1 MRIVYIT
8 AGAAGMYCGAC
19 IRDNTL
25 ASDLL
30 ARGHDVELVPLY
42 TPTVTDE
49 PNVSL
54 DTTFFG
60 GVNVYL
66 QQRFSFF
73 RSTPWFLDRILDY
86 SWLLNSAGRWGT
98 RTDPRDLGE
107 ITVSMLR
114 GESGFQRKELE
125 KLLSWL
131 RQRPRPDVV
140 QLGNSL
146 LSGLAPALKRALS
159 CPVCCTLQGEDL
171 FLEALKEPYRSQARA
186 RIRANAESI
195 DQFHAVSRHHG
206 RVMRDYLGIPGAK
219 VRVVPLGI
227 HVDDFQPRDPA
238 PSRPFTVGYLA
249 RIAPEKGL
257 HLLCEAW
264 RAVARELG
272 PGRSRLLVAGDPAT
286 DHSGYLRGIERRI
299 RRWGLEDS
307 FQYRGCLSRAEKI
320 GFLQELDL
328 LSVPACYDEPKGI
341 YTLEA
346 QACGVPVV
354 QPRRGVFPE
363 IIAATGGGLLV
374 EPDAAADLA
383 RGILDLHG
391 DPERAAEL
399 GRRGREGVREHY
411 DARKMAAVTLRSYER
426 LVPGDRGDG
435 RGDRPDSRSD
445 AVPHSSSSSGS
456 TGVRGLTV
464 PAPRPPRGGGAGE
477 SGGGLQV
484 RGLSKDY
491 ATPRGALPVLSGVS
505 LSLSR
510 GDAVSIVGP
519 SGSGKSTLL
528 HILGALEPPTSGSVR
543 LEGRNPFELE
553 PRELARFRNRQ
564 VGFVFQDHCLLPQCS
579 VLENVLIPTLVTRSR
594 ANGAEPARKAR
605 SLLERVGLG
614 DRLEHRPWELSGGEK
629 QRAALARALIL
640 DPLLLLCDEPTGN
653 LDRRSADAVS
663 DLLLELHGRGHTI
676 LMVVTHNLELAA
688 QFPARF
694 ELRECRLHPR

>member
-1 MRIVYIT
+1 MRVVYIT
-8 AGAAGMYCGAC
+8 AGAGGRYCGAC
-19 IRDNTL
+19 FRDNTL

-54 DTTFFG
+54 GTTFFG

-66 QQRFSFF
+66 QQRFSLF
-73 RSTPWFLDRILDY
+73 RSTPWFLDRILDS

-98 RTDPRDLGE
+98 RTDPGELGE
-107 ITVSMLR
+107 TAVSVLR

-131 RQRPRPDVV
+131 RSRPRPDLVH
-140 QLGNSL
+140 LGNSL
-146 LSGLAPALKRALS
+146 LSGLAPAVRQALS
-159 CPVCCTLQGEDL
+159 SPVCCTLQGEDL
-171 FLEALKEPYRSQARA
+171 FLEALKEPYRSQARE
-186 RIRANAESI
+186 RIRANAEFI
-195 DQFHAVSRHHG
+195 DQFHAVSRYHA
-206 RVMRDYLGIPGAK
+206 RAMRDYLELPGSKVGVIPS
-219 VRVVPLGI
+219 GI
-227 HVDDFQPRDPA
+227 HVDDFQPRDSA

-257 HLLCEAW
+257 HLLCEAY
-264 RAVARELG
+264 RGVARESG
-272 PGRSRLLVAGDPAT
+272 PGRTRLLVAGDPAT
-286 DHSGYLRGIERRI
+286 DHSGYLRGIRKRM

-307 FQYRGCLSRAEKI
+307 FQYRGSLSRAEKI
-320 GFLQELDL
+320 RFLQELDV
-328 LSVPACYDEPKGI
+328 LSVPTCYDEPRGL

-374 EPDAAADLA
+374 EPDDSADLA
-383 RGILDLHG
+383 RGILELQR
-391 DPERAAEL
+391 DPERTAVL
-399 GRRGREGVREHY
+399 GRRGREGVRAHY
-411 DARKMAAVTLRSYER
+411 DARRMVAATLQSYER
-426 LVPGDRGDG
+426 LASPKPGR
-435 RGDRPDSRSD
+435 RP
-445 AVPHSSSSSGS
+445 A
-456 TGVRGLTV
+456 
-464 PAPRPPRGGGAGE
+464 E
-477 SGGGLQV
+477 SGGSPRIRGGLQV
-484 RGLSKDY
+484 RALGKDY
-491 ATPRGALPVLSGVS
+491 ATPRGTLPVLSGVS

-528 HILGALEPPTSGSVR
+528 HILGALEPPTAGTVR
-543 LEGRNPFELE
+543 LEGQNPFELE

-579 VLENVLIPTLVTRSR
+579 VLENVLIPTLVTRAQS
-594 ANGAEPARKAR
+594 NGGDQVRKAR
-605 SLLERVGLG
+605 GLLERVGLG

-640 DPLLLLCDEPTGN
+640 DPFLLLCDEPTGN
-653 LDRRSADAVS
+653 LDRRSAESVS
-663 DLLLELHGRGHTI
+663 DLLLELHRRRRTI

-688 QFPARF
+688 RFPNRY

>member
-1 MRIVYIT
+1 MRVVYIT
-8 AGAAGMYCGAC
+8 AGAGGRYCGAC
-19 IRDNTL
+19 FRDNTL

-54 DTTFFG
+54 GTTFFG

-66 QQRFSFF
+66 QQRFSLF
-73 RSTPWFLDRILDY
+73 RSTPWFLDRILDS

-98 RTDPRDLGE
+98 RTDPGELGE
-107 ITVSMLR
+107 TAVSVLR

-131 RQRPRPDVV
+131 RSRSRPDLVH
-140 QLGNSL
+140 LGNSL
-146 LSGLAPALKRALS
+146 LSGLAPAVKQALS

-171 FLEALKEPYRSQARA
+171 FLEALKEPYRSQARE
-186 RIRANAESI
+186 RIRANAEFI
-195 DQFHAVSRHHG
+195 DQFHAVSRYHA
-206 RVMRDYLGIPGAK
+206 RAMRDYLELPGSKVGVIPS
-219 VRVVPLGI
+219 GI
-227 HVDDFQPRDPA
+227 HVDDFQPRDSA

-257 HLLCEAW
+257 HLLCEAY
-264 RAVARELG
+264 RGVARESG
-272 PGRSRLLVAGDPAT
+272 PGRTRLLVAGDPAT
-286 DHSGYLRGIERRI
+286 DHSGYLRGIRKRM

-307 FQYRGCLSRAEKI
+307 FQYRGSLSRAEKI
-320 GFLQELDL
+320 RFLQELDV
-328 LSVPACYDEPKGI
+328 LSVPTCYDEPRGL

-374 EPDAAADLA
+374 EPDDSADLA
-383 RGILDLHG
+383 RGILELQR
-391 DPERAAEL
+391 DPERTAVL
-399 GRRGREGVREHY
+399 GRRGREGVRAHY
-411 DARKMAAVTLRSYER
+411 DARRMVAATLQSYER
-426 LVPGDRGDG
+426 LASPKPGR
-435 RGDRPDSRSD
+435 RP
-445 AVPHSSSSSGS
+445 A
-456 TGVRGLTV
+456 
-464 PAPRPPRGGGAGE
+464 E
-477 SGGGLQV
+477 SGGSPRRRGGLQV
-484 RGLSKDY
+484 RDLGKDY
-491 ATPRGALPVLSGVS
+491 ATPRGTLPVLSGVS

-528 HILGALEPPTSGSVR
+528 HILGALEPPTAGTVR
-543 LEGRNPFELE
+543 LEGQNPFELE

-579 VLENVLIPTLVTRSR
+579 VLENVLIPTLVTRAQS
-594 ANGAEPARKAR
+594 NGGDQVRKAR
-605 SLLERVGLG
+605 GLLERVGLG
-614 DRLEHRPWELSGGEK
+614 GRLEHRPWELSGGEK

-640 DPLLLLCDEPTGN
+640 DPFLLLCDEPTGN
-653 LDRRSADAVS
+653 LDRRSAESVS
-663 DLLLELHGRGHTI
+663 DLLLELHRRRRTI

-688 QFPARF
+688 RFPNRY

>member
-1 MRIVYIT
+1 MRVVYIT
-8 AGAAGMYCGAC
+8 AGAAGRYCGAC
-19 IRDNTL
+19 FRDNTV
-25 ASDLL
+25 ASELL

-54 DTTFFG
+54 GTTFFG

-73 RSTPWFLDRILDY
+73 RSSPWFLDRLLDS

-98 RTDPRDLGE
+98 RTDPAELGE
-107 ITVSMLR
+107 TTVSVLR
-114 GESGFQRKELE
+114 GESGFQRKELD

-131 RQRPRPDVV
+131 RSRPRPDLVH
-140 QLGNSL
+140 LGNSL
-146 LSGLAPALKRALS
+146 LSGLAPAVKQALS

-171 FLEALKEPYRSQARA
+171 FLEALKEPYRSQARE
-186 RIRANAESI
+186 RIRANAEFI
-195 DQFHAVSRHHG
+195 DQFHAVSGYHG
-206 RVMRDYLGIPGAK
+206 RVMRDYLELPGSQ
-219 VRVVPLGI
+219 VSVIRSGI
-227 HVDDFQPRDPA
+227 HVDDFEPSDSA

-257 HLLCEAW
+257 HLLCEAY
-264 RAVARELG
+264 RSVARELD
-272 PGRSRLLVAGDPAT
+272 PGETRLLVAGDPAT
-286 DHSGYLRGIERRI
+286 DHSGYLRGIRKRM

-307 FQYRGCLSRAEKI
+307 FQYRGCLNREKKI
-320 GFLQELDL
+320 RFLHELDV
-328 LSVPACYDEPKGI
+328 LSVPTCYDEPRGL
-341 YTLEA
+341 YALEA

-363 IIAATGGGLLV
+363 IIEATGGGLLV
-374 EPDAAADLA
+374 EPDNPAALA
-383 RGILDLHG
+383 RGILDLHR
-391 DPERAAEL
+391 DPETSAEL
-399 GRRGREGVREHY
+399 GRRGRDGVRAHY
-411 DARKMAAVTLRSYER
+411 DARKLAAATLQSYER
-426 LVPGDRGDG
+426 LT
-435 RGDRPDSRSD
+435 RPSG
-445 AVPHSSSSSGS
+445 PHS
-456 TGVRGLTV
+456 V
-464 PAPRPPRGGGAGE
+464 PAG
-477 SGGGLQV
+477 SGGSHRGPGGLEI
-484 RGLSKDY
+484 RDLSKDY
-491 ATPRGALPVLSGVS
+491 AMPRGTLSVLTEVS

-528 HILGALEPPTSGSVR
+528 YILGALEPPTSGTVR
-543 LEGRNPFELE
+543 LEGQNPFELE

-579 VLENVLIPTLVTRSR
+579 VLENVLIPTLVTPAQS
-594 ANGAEPARKAR
+594 NGGDQARKAR

-640 DPLLLLCDEPTGN
+640 DPFLLLCDEPTGN
-653 LDRRSADAVS
+653 LDRRSAESVS
-663 DLLLELHGRGHTI
+663 ELLLELHGRRRMI

-688 QFPARF
+688 RFPKRY

>member
-1 MRIVYIT
+1 MRVVYIT
-8 AGAAGMYCGAC
+8 AGAAGRYCGAC
-19 IRDNTL
+19 FRDNTL

-42 TPTVTDE
+42 TPTVTEE

-54 DTTFFG
+54 GTTFFG

-73 RSTPWFLDRILDY
+73 RSTPWFLDRILDS

-98 RTDPRDLGE
+98 RTDPGELGE
-107 ITVSMLR
+107 TAVSVLR

-125 KLLSWL
+125 KLLNWL
-131 RQRPRPDVV
+131 RSRPRPDLVH
-140 QLGNSL
+140 LGNSL
-146 LSGLAPALKRALS
+146 LSGLAPAVKQALS
-159 CPVCCTLQGEDL
+159 CAVCCTLQGEDL
-171 FLEALKEPYRSQARA
+171 FLEALKEPCRSQARE

-195 DQFHAVSRHHG
+195 DQFHAVSRYHA
-206 RVMRDYLGIPGAK
+206 RAMRDYLELPGSKVGVIPS
-219 VRVVPLGI
+219 GI
-227 HVDDFQPRDPA
+227 HVDDFQPRNSA

-286 DHSGYLRGIERRI
+286 DHSGYLRGIRRRM

-307 FQYRGCLSRAEKI
+307 FEYRGSPSRAEKI
-320 GFLQELDL
+320 RFLRELDV
-328 LSVPACYDEPKGI
+328 LSVPTCYDEPRGL

-363 IIAATGGGLLV
+363 IIGATGGGLLV
-374 EPDAAADLA
+374 EPDDAAALA

-411 DARKMAAVTLRSYER
+411 DARKMATATLRSYER
-426 LVPGDRGDG
+426 LVHGGRGDG
-435 RGDRPDSRSD
+435 RGDRPAPRTGPVSR
-445 AVPHSSSSSGS
+445 SSSSSGS
-456 TGVRGLTV
+456 TGVRGPTV
-464 PAPRPPRGGGAGE
+464 HAPRPPRGGEASE
-477 SGGGLQV
+477 SGGLQV
-484 RGLSKDY
+484 RDLSKDY

-528 HILGALEPPTSGSVR
+528 HILGALEPPTTGTVR
-543 LEGRNPFELE
+543 LEGRNPFELD

-579 VLENVLIPTLVTRSR
+579 VLENVLIPTLVTRSQ
-594 ANGAEPARKAR
+594 ANGEEPAHKAR

-614 DRLEHRPWELSGGEK
+614 ARLEHRPWELSGGEK

-653 LDRRSADAVS
+653 LDRRSAESVS
-663 DLLLELHGRGHTI
+663 DLLLELHGRRRTI

-688 QFPARF
+688 RFPARF

>member
-8 AGAAGMYCGAC
+8 AGAGGRYCGAC
-19 IRDNTL
+19 FRDNTL

-54 DTTFFG
+54 GTTFFG

-73 RSTPWFLDRILDY
+73 RSTPWFLDRILDS

-98 RTDPRDLGE
+98 RTDPGELGE
-107 ITVSMLR
+107 TAVSVLR

-131 RQRPRPDVV
+131 RSRRRPDMVH
-140 QLGNSL
+140 LGNSL
-146 LSGLAPALKRALS
+146 LSGLAPALKKALS

-171 FLEALKEPYRSQARA
+171 FLEALNEPYRSQARE
-186 RIRANAESI
+186 RIRANAEFI
-195 DQFHAVSRHHG
+195 DQFHAVSRYHG
-206 RVMRDYLGIPGAK
+206 RAMRDYLDLPGSK
-219 VRVVPLGI
+219 VGVIRSGI
-227 HVDDFQPRDPA
+227 HVDDFQPCDST

-257 HLLCEAW
+257 HLLCEAY
-264 RAVARELG
+264 RGVARESG
-272 PGRSRLLVAGDPAT
+272 PGSTRLLVAGDPST
-286 DHSGYLRGIERRI
+286 DHSGYLRGIRKKM

-307 FQYRGCLSRAEKI
+307 FEYRGSLSRAAKI
-320 GFLQELDL
+320 RFLQELDV
-328 LSVPACYDEPKGI
+328 LSVPACYDEPRGL

-346 QACGVPVV
+346 QACGIPVV

-374 EPDAAADLA
+374 EPDDSADLA
-383 RGILDLHG
+383 RGILDLQR
-391 DPERAAEL
+391 DPERTAEL
-399 GRRGREGVREHY
+399 GRRGREGVRAHY
-411 DARKMAAVTLRSYER
+411 DARQMAAATLRSYER
-426 LVPGDRGDG
+426 LTSPSKPGRMPAG
-435 RGDRPDSRSD
+435 RG
-445 AVPHSSSSSGS
+445 GS
-456 TGVRGLTV
+456 
-464 PAPRPPRGGGAGE
+464 PRKP
-477 SGGGLQV
+477 GGLQV

-491 ATPRGALPVLSGVS
+491 ATPQGTLPVLSGVS

-510 GDAVSIVGP
+510 GNAVSIVGP

-528 HILGALEPPTSGSVR
+528 YILGALEPPTAGTVR
-543 LEGRNPFELE
+543 LEGQNPFELE
-553 PRELARFRNRQ
+553 PRELAQFRNRQ
-564 VGFVFQDHCLLPQCS
+564 VGIVFQDHCLLPQCS
-579 VLENVLIPTLVTRSR
+579 VLENVLIPTLVTRARS
-594 ANGAEPARKAR
+594 NGGDQVRKAR
-605 SLLERVGLG
+605 GLLERVGLG
-614 DRLEHRPWELSGGEK
+614 DRLDHRPWELSGGEK

-640 DPLLLLCDEPTGN
+640 DPFLLLCDEPTGN
-653 LDRRSADAVS
+653 LDRRSAETVS
-663 DLLLELHGRGHTI
+663 DLLLELHGRRRTI

-688 QFPARF
+688 RFPNRY

>member
-1 MRIVYIT
+1 
-8 AGAAGMYCGAC
+8 MYCGAC

-54 DTTFFG
+54 GTTFFG

-66 QQRFSFF
+66 QQRFPLF
-73 RSTPWFLDRILDY
+73 RSTPWFLDRILDS

-98 RTDPRDLGE
+98 QTDPGELGE
-107 ITVSMLR
+107 ITVSVLR
-114 GESGFQRKELE
+114 GASGFQHKELE
-125 KLLSWL
+125 KLVSWL
-131 RQRPRPDVV
+131 RTRRRPDLVH
-140 QLGNSL
+140 LGNSL
-146 LSGLAPALKRALS
+146 LSGLAPALKQALS

-171 FLEALKEPYRSQARA
+171 FLEALKEPYRSQARE
-186 RIRANAESI
+186 RIRANAEFI
-195 DQFHAVSRHHG
+195 DQFHAVSRYHG
-206 RVMRDYLGIPGAK
+206 RVMQDYLSIPGSK
-219 VRVVPLGI
+219 VGVIPLGI
-227 HVDDFQPRDPA
+227 HVDDFPPRSPD

-257 HLLCEAW
+257 HLLCEAY
-264 RAVARELG
+264 RGVARELG
-272 PGRSRLLVAGDPAT
+272 PGKTRLLVAGDPAT
-286 DHSGYLRGIERRI
+286 DHSGYLRGIRKRM

-320 GFLQELDL
+320 GFLKELDV
-328 LSVPACYDEPKGI
+328 LSVPTCYDEPKGL

-374 EPDAAADLA
+374 EPDDAAALT
-383 RGILDLHG
+383 RGILDLHR

-411 DARKMAAVTLRSYER
+411 DARKMADATLQSYER
-426 LVPGDRGDG
+426 LTSP
-435 RGDRPDSRSD
+435 
-445 AVPHSSSSSGS
+445 SGS
-456 TGVRGLTV
+456 PQTPSESAGS
-464 PAPRPPRGGGAGE
+464 PRRP
-477 SGGGLQV
+477 GGLQV

-491 ATPRGALPVLSGVS
+491 ATPRGTLPVLSGVS

-528 HILGALEPPTSGSVR
+528 HILGALEPPTAGTVR
-543 LEGRNPFELE
+543 LEGQNPFELE
-553 PRELARFRNRQ
+553 PRELAHFRNRQ

-579 VLENVLIPTLVTRSR
+579 VLENVLIPTLVARSR
-594 ANGAEPARKAR
+594 SNGGDQARKAR

-653 LDRRSADAVS
+653 LDRRSAEAVS
-663 DLLLELHGRGHTI
+663 ELLLELHRRRRTI

-688 QFPARF
+688 RFPSRY

>member
-1 MRIVYIT
+1 MRVVYIT
-8 AGAAGMYCGAC
+8 AGAGGRYCGAC
-19 IRDNTL
+19 FRDNTL

-54 DTTFFG
+54 GTTFFG

-66 QQRFSFF
+66 QQRFSLF
-73 RSTPWFLDRILDY
+73 RSTPWFLDRILDS

-98 RTDPRDLGE
+98 RTDPGELGE
-107 ITVSMLR
+107 TAVSVLR
-114 GESGFQRKELE
+114 GESGFQSKELE

-131 RQRPRPDVV
+131 RSRSRPDLVH
-140 QLGNSL
+140 LGNSL
-146 LSGLAPALKRALS
+146 LSGLAPAVKQALS

-171 FLEALKEPYRSQARA
+171 FLEALKEPYRSQARE
-186 RIRANAESI
+186 RIRANAEFI
-195 DQFHAVSRHHG
+195 DQFHAVSRYHA
-206 RVMRDYLGIPGAK
+206 RAMRDYLELPGSKVGVIPS
-219 VRVVPLGI
+219 GI
-227 HVDDFQPRDPA
+227 HVDDFQPRDSA

-257 HLLCEAW
+257 HLLCEAY
-264 RAVARELG
+264 RGVARESG
-272 PGRSRLLVAGDPAT
+272 PGRTRLLVAGDPAT
-286 DHSGYLRGIERRI
+286 DHSGYLRGIRKRM

-307 FQYRGCLSRAEKI
+307 FQYRGSLSRAEKI
-320 GFLQELDL
+320 RFLQELDV
-328 LSVPACYDEPKGI
+328 LSVPTCYDEPRGL

-374 EPDAAADLA
+374 EPDDSADLA
-383 RGILDLHG
+383 RGILEFQR
-391 DPERAAEL
+391 DPERTAVL
-399 GRRGREGVREHY
+399 GRRGREGVRAHY
-411 DARKMAAVTLRSYER
+411 DARRMVAATLQSYER
-426 LVPGDRGDG
+426 LTRPSKPGR
-435 RGDRPDSRSD
+435 RP
-445 AVPHSSSSSGS
+445 A
-456 TGVRGLTV
+456 
-464 PAPRPPRGGGAGE
+464 E
-477 SGGGLQV
+477 SGGSPRRRGGLQV
-484 RGLSKDY
+484 RALGKDY
-491 ATPRGALPVLSGVS
+491 ATPRGTLPVLSGVS

-528 HILGALEPPTSGSVR
+528 HILGALEPPTAGTVR
-543 LEGRNPFELE
+543 LEGQNPFELE

-579 VLENVLIPTLVTRSR
+579 VLENVLIPTLVTRAQS
-594 ANGAEPARKAR
+594 NGGDQVRKAR
-605 SLLERVGLG
+605 GLLERVGLG

-640 DPLLLLCDEPTGN
+640 DPFLLLCDEPTGN
-653 LDRRSADAVS
+653 LDRRSAESVS
-663 DLLLELHGRGHTI
+663 DLLLELHRRRRTI

-688 QFPARF
+688 RFPNRY

>member
-1 MRIVYIT
+1 
-8 AGAAGMYCGAC
+8 MYCGAC

-54 DTTFFG
+54 GTTFFG

-66 QQRFSFF
+66 QQRYSLF
-73 RSTPWFLDRILDY
+73 RSTPWYLDRILDS
-86 SWLLNSAGRWGT
+86 SWLLNSAGRWGA
-98 RTDPRDLGE
+98 RTDPGELGE
-107 ITVSMLR
+107 ITISVLR

-125 KLLSWL
+125 KLVSWL
-131 RQRPRPDVV
+131 RTRPRPDLVH
-140 QLGNSL
+140 LGNSL
-146 LSGLAPALKRALS
+146 LSGLAHPLKQALS

-171 FLEALKEPYRSQARA
+171 FLESMKEPYRSKARE
-186 RIRANAESI
+186 RIRANAEFI
-195 DQFHAVSRHHG
+195 DQFQAVSRYHG
-206 RVMRDYLGIPGAK
+206 RVMRDYLGIPGSK
-219 VRVVPLGI
+219 VGVIPLGI
-227 HVDDFQPRDPA
+227 HVDDFQPRESA
-238 PSRPFTVGYLA
+238 PSPPFTVGYLA

-257 HLLCEAW
+257 HLLCDAY
-264 RAVARELG
+264 RGVARELG
-272 PGRSRLLVAGDPAT
+272 PGKTRLLVAGDPAT
-286 DHSGYLRGIERRI
+286 DHSGYLRGIKKRI

-307 FQYRGCLSRAEKI
+307 FHYRGCLSRAEKI
-320 GFLQELDL
+320 SFLKELDVF
-328 LSVPACYDEPKGI
+328 SVPTCYDEPKGI

-374 EPDAAADLA
+374 EPDDAADLA
-383 RGILDLHG
+383 RGILDLHR
-391 DPERAAEL
+391 DPERAGEL

-411 DARKMAAVTLRSYER
+411 DARKMAAATLRSYER
-426 LVPGDRGDG
+426 LASP
-435 RGDRPDSRSD
+435 
-445 AVPHSSSSSGS
+445 SGS
-456 TGVRGLTV
+456 RHAAAKSGGS
-464 PAPRPPRGGGAGE
+464 PRRP
-477 SGGGLQV
+477 GGLQV

-491 ATPRGALPVLSGVS
+491 ATPRGTLPVLSGVS

-528 HILGALEPPTSGSVR
+528 HILGALEPPTAGTVR
-543 LEGRNPFELE
+543 LEGQNPFELE
-553 PRELARFRNRQ
+553 PRELAQFRNRQ

-594 ANGAEPARKAR
+594 SNGGEQVRKAR
-605 SLLERVGLG
+605 GLLERVGLG

-640 DPLLLLCDEPTGN
+640 DPFLLLCDEPTGN
-653 LDRRSADAVS
+653 LDRRSAEAVS
-663 DLLLELHGRGHTI
+663 ELLLELHRRQRTI

-688 QFPARF
+688 RFPNRY